1 MFRKKGDA
9 TSAPVETMISK
20 ECELMGSLAAKGSLR
35 VDGKVAGDVTTDGDV
50 LVGEGGLIEGD
61 IQAQNVILAGTV
73 RGNLKLTGKLELYP
87 TAHLTGDVKV
97 AVLNISDGAFF
108 NGTCEMEKIQA

>member
-1 MFRKKGDA
+1 MFRKKSNES
-9 TSAPVETMISK
+9 SAPVETMISK
-20 ECELMGSLAAKGSLR
+20 ECEISGGIAAKGSLR
-35 VDGKVAGDVTTDGDV
+35 IDGKVAGDVTTDGDV
-50 LVGEGGLIEGD
+50 LLGESGLIEGD
-61 IQAQNVILAGTV
+61 VKAKNVVLAGTV

-108 NGTCEMEKIQA
+108 YGTCEMEKIQP

>member
-1 MFRKKGDA
+1 MEEVCLEKEADA

-20 ECELMGSLAAKGSLR
+20 ECELLGSLAAKGSLR

-61 IQAQNVILAGTV
+61 IRAQNVILAG
-73 RGNLKLTGKLELYP
+73 RYRKFEAYR
-87 TAHLTGDVKV
+87 
-97 AVLNISDGAFF
+97 
-108 NGTCEMEKIQA
+108 